1 VNSEVE
7 VGALI
12 ACIRPSGSENTPR
25 LNRCMSRRHLGLV
38 WQPMNLMPIPTAFEN
53 LEDVLV
59 MVQNRPAG
67 EHRARVFE
75 R

>member
-1 VNSEVE
+1 
-7 VGALI
+7 
-12 ACIRPSGSENTPR
+12 
-25 LNRCMSRRHLGLV
+25 MSRRHLGLV
-38 WQPMNLMPIPTAFEN
+38 WQPVNLVPIPTAFEN

-67 EHRARVFE
+67 ERRARVFE